1 MIIHERRKGVCKTV
15 GVGYKTV
22 GLGYKT
28 VGVGYKFRVLPA
40 SVILDGVGLLSV
52 TFFLPTDVTC

>member
-1 MIIHERRKGVCKTV
+1 MIIHERRNGVCKTV
-15 GVGYKTV
+15 GM
-22 GLGYKT
+22 
-28 VGVGYKFRVLPA
+28 GYKFRALPA

>member
-15 GVGYKTV
+15 GV
-22 GLGYKT
+22 GYKT